1 MMSVETIFINDK
13 EYLPLKEIKLN
24 EITYYILMNINDNK
38 DICVRKEIEQ
48 NGEILIS
55 MLDSE
60 EELKTVLSEYKK
72 LVENK

>member
-24 EITYYILMNINDNK
+24 KITYYILMNIKDNK

>member
-1 MMSVETIFINDK
+1 MMGVETIFINDK
-13 EYLPLKEIKLN
+13 EYLPLKEIEFNK
-24 EITYYILMNINDNK
+24 ITYYILMNIKDNK

>member
-1 MMSVETIFINDK
+1 MMGVETIFINDK